1 MKQGSFEMSPLEPS
15 KARRFSPRIVA
26 AFAVMAAVIIAV
38 IGAVLLT
45 IVSRDD
51 QMATPAACVPALAA
65 PAGTQLAPKAA
76 HASDYAHIA
85 DAPPAPCPT
94 APADVFPPDSGIGI
108 VFEYAVFKHC
118 ALQVDGP
125 DALCRLAYASGPDLL
140 PVQPA
145 NPSVRIEGRDYG
157 NCRFDGPHAPVL
169 PSPIQQVAR
178 RVPRSLCMYAAG
190 AGALCFRGSGRRVR
204 SRDIIVQ
211 LCRRLF
217 VLLVLASTI

>member
-140 PVQPA
+140 PAQPA

-157 NCRFDGPHAPVL
+157 NCRFDGPL
-169 PSPIQQVAR
+169 DTAR
-178 RVPRSLCMYAAG
+178 MHG
-190 AGALCFRGSGRRVR
+190 AGRDDQVSRTLRCF
-204 SRDIIVQ
+204 
-211 LCRRLF
+211 
-217 VLLVLASTI
+217 LLPFNK